1 MGGVLRRAGEHGQ
14 VEALLS
20 TYLDGRAS
28 EAERALV
35 ERHLKSCADCARNL
49 ATLRATVAAVK
60 EMPRVRAPRSFALPR
75 SMARRPQTAT
85 WTYPLLRAAT
95 AIAAFLF
102 VLTVAGDIFLRSP
115 LTTSTRM
122 AAPATL
128 APTSVATQSEG
139 LQSGSQPTEAAIAPG
154 PQKIAPPAAPAPL
167 SAPPQ
172 LEPTA
177 PGTATPVIAAAAKA
191 APATPAEPPVEQPL
205 TDRGMGGG
213 GGVGAAPPA
222 PQPTPAAPAFEAAP
236 TATLVAP
243 TAAASSAP
251 TSIARVPAPQLSAGQ
266 RQVTTEAAR
275 PVTSPLRIA
284 ENVLAALVLVL
295 GMATWIVRRR
305 SR

>member
-1 MGGVLRRAGEHGQ
+1 MGGVFSRAGEHER

-28 EAERALV
+28 EAERILV
-35 ERHLKSCADCARNL
+35 ERHLKSCADCTRSL
-49 ATLRATVAAVK
+49 ASLRVIVAAVK

-85 WTYPLLRAAT
+85 WLYPLLRSAT

-102 VLTVAGDIFLRSP
+102 VLTAAGDIFLHSP
-115 LTTSTRM
+115 LTSSTRM
-122 AAPATL
+122 AAPAAL
-128 APTSVATQSEG
+128 GPTSVTTQSEA
-139 LQSGSQPTEAAIAPG
+139 LQPGSQPTEATVTPG
-154 PQKIAPPAAPAPL
+154 PQKIAPPAVPAPL
-167 SAPPQ
+167 AAQPQ
-172 LEPTA
+172 LGPTA
-177 PGTATPVIAAAAKA
+177 PVAATPAVAAAAKA

-205 TDRGMGGG
+205 TDGGMG

-222 PQPTPAAPAFEAAP
+222 PQPQLAAPAFEAAP
-236 TATLVAP
+236 TATLAAP
-243 TAAASSAP
+243 TAAASPAP

-266 RQVTTEAAR
+266 RQVSTETTR

-284 ENVLAALVLVL
+284 ENMLAALVLVL
-295 GMATWIVRRR
+295 GVTAWIVRRR